1 MLVRICEIY
10 RDSPLAILLLHK
22 DCVGQPIWM
31 MDFNNKAGVPKFVN
45 LNLNEFTLL
54 RYMIA
59 LSLDNQFYG
68 RVQMKMLTDY
78 QMIKAR
84 YVFGGPSEYVLVIE
98 NQILK
103 TKKLVF

>member
-1 MLVRICEIY
+1 
-10 RDSPLAILLLHK
+10 
-22 DCVGQPIWM
+22 M
-31 MDFNNKAGVPKFVN
+31 MDFNNKVGVTKFVN

-54 RYMIA
+54 CYMIA

-68 RVQMKMLTDY
+68 WVQMMTLTDY

-98 NQILK
+98 SQISK
-103 TKKLVF
+103 T